1 MQATIATQIAKGQ
14 PKLSASQQIPND
26 MVKRNS
32 KKLNISKKD
41 LKKKQNMSNAT
52 TKKNKIK
59 KIYKLKL
66 CTNDFW

>member
-41 LKKKQNMSNAT
+41 F
-52 TKKNKIK
+52 KKNK
-59 KIYKLKL
+59 
-66 CTNDFW
+66 T